1 MVPDLGAVILD
12 RAARPLVEP
21 EIRGVDPELTS
32 DEDDAVVRYFRTSA
46 RELAVAAV
54 VLVDGHAVCT

>member
-32 DEDDAVVRYFRTSA
+32 DEDDDVVRYLPNV
-46 RELAVAAV
+46 RE
-54 VLVDGHAVCT
+54 GTGRGGRWIC